1 MKGFAEDYPKTSLD
15 DNTHVVT
22 FSGMRQRIYDT
33 TLSARNFQPYITLK
47 NCSIFFFFFNRFKIL
62 YIRYMTRDY
71 FSL

>member
-1 MKGFAEDYPKTSLD
+1 MKGFAEDYPKTSPD

-33 TLSARNFQPYITLK
+33 TLSTRNFQPYITLK
-47 NCSIFFFFFNRFKIL
+47 TVVFFFFLNRVKIL